1 MPISLCIVGAPGLIG
16 KRWTQHALDEPLVD
30 LTCIVDPTP
39 NGAAFAK
46 EHGLVLYRSVE
57 AMLEARKAG
66 HVKVDSA
73 LLATPNATHVP
84 LGVQMMQAGIH
95 TLVEKPFSTDVKSG
109 RQLVAAGTA
118 SSARLLVGQHRRFN
132 SHIVNAKSLLDS
144 GKLGQVLAVQGVWA
158 TLKPANY
165 FEAPTEW
172 RRVAG
177 TGGAV
182 LINLVHD
189 IDLLRHL
196 FGDITRV
203 YCETGPSTRG
213 HAVEETGACTLKFAS
228 GAVGTFIFSD
238 AAASPY
244 NFESATG
251 ENPLMP
257 QESQTVYTVF
267 GTRGSFSFPEL
278 KLWHYEIPSQ
288 SWTDKL
294 TQDDPL
300 PVDSTPPFT
309 RQLRH
314 FVDVVE
320 GRAEPSCGGLDGLKT
335 IIALEA
341 ILQSMK
347 TGLPV
352 EVEQE

>member
-39 NGAAFAK
+39 YGEEFAK
-46 EHGLVLYRSVE
+46 ERGLRLYKSVNE
-57 AMLEARKAG
+57 MLAAVQEGSVR
-66 HVKVDSA
+66 VNSA

-84 LGVQMMQAGIH
+84 LGVQMMEAGIH
-95 TLVEKPFSTDVKSG
+95 ALVEKPFSTDVPSG
-109 RQLVAAGTA
+109 RQLVAAEKVSTA
-118 SSARLLVGQHRRFN
+118 RVLVGQHRRFN
-132 SHIVNAKSLLDS
+132 PYTVNAKALLDS
-144 GKLGQVLAVQGVWA
+144 GKLGKVLAVQGQWC
-158 TLKPANY
+158 TLKPLNY

-172 RRVAG
+172 RKVAG
-177 TGGAV
+177 TGGVV

-189 IDLLRHL
+189 IDILRHL
-196 FGDITRV
+196 FGDVVRV
-203 YCETGPSTRG
+203 YCETGAFTRG
-213 HAVEETGACTLKFAS
+213 HPAEETGACTLKFAS
-228 GAVGTFIFSD
+228 GTVGTFIFSD

-257 QESQTVYTVF
+257 QESQTVYTIF
-267 GTRGSFSFPEL
+267 GTSGSMAFPSL
-278 KLWHYEIPSQ
+278 QVWHYPSPSG

-294 TQDDPL
+294 VQDEPL
-300 PVDSTPPFT
+300 PVDPTPPFT

-335 IIALEA
+335 IITLEA

-347 TGLPV
+347 TGQPV
-352 EVEQE
+352 DVAQE